1 MTISHYINGQT
12 VRSPNS
18 RTQDVFNPATGEV
31 TAQVALA
38 DVADVNAAVAAAKAA
53 FPSTARRLGCPLLTE
68 RPAGARAQASA
79 GADAGAGAGASA
91 RVGAGAGGHAG
102 AGAEVSMWKVSFR
115 I

>member
-38 DVADVNAAVAAAKAA
+38 DVADVNAAVAAASEAV
-53 FPSTARRLGCPLLTE
+53 REGG
-68 RPAGARAQASA
+68 RPAEEARPR
-79 GADAGAGAGASA
+79 A
-91 RVGAGAGGHAG
+91 R
-102 AGAEVSMWKVSFR
+102 S
-115 I
+115 